1 MKEDTYIFDTKGIS
15 HLLDTLKLE
24 VVEILNNNSTDS
36 DKIAKIKNIKIDLN
50 KHKKRHRAK
59 NIISDDIRCHAK
71 RADGAQCSR
80 KKRDGSMFCG
90 THIKGCPHG
99 EFKKNTT
106 STTKTITTIAIDI
119 GGIYYYKDSD
129 NNIYNTEDVHA
140 GKNNPQIIG
149 KYDNG
154 KFLDI

>member
-1 MKEDTYIFDTKGIS
+1 MKEDTYIFDNKGIDN
-15 HLLDTLKLE
+15 LLNSLKLE
-24 VVEILNNNSTDS
+24 VINILNKDNPLL
-36 DKIAKIKNIKIDLN
+36 DKINSIKDIKINLD

-59 NIISDDIRCHAK
+59 NIISDDIRCNAK

-80 KKRDGSMFCG
+80 KKRNGSMCCG

-99 EFKKNTT
+99 EFKKDTATNIK
-106 STTKTITTIAIDI
+106 SITTIAIDI

-129 NNIYNTEDVHA
+129 NNIYNTEDVHS

-149 KYDNG
+149 KYEDG
-154 KFLDI
+154 KFIDI